1 MRRILL
7 FAVLAATIPLLSNGQ
22 TEPKTKPKPTAPASS
37 QTGATEQ
44 ALTKLD
50 RELMDAVVRKDRTL
64 FERTALTRFVFVNPG
79 GGIEERADATE
90 GPNIES
96 IQTENVV
103 VRVDGD
109 TAVLTGKANL
119 KGKLANGTDIS
130 GQYTYMRVFVKQKG
144 QWRLAA
150 MSAVPIAQAQP
161 TPSSTPEPAPSP
173 TPEPT
178 PSPTPQPT
186 PSPTPEPT
194 PSPTPQPTMSP
205 TPKPTPSST
214 PKPTPSSTPK
224 PTPSSTPEPTPSST
238 P

>member
-1 MRRILL
+1 MRSILL

-22 TEPKTKPKPTAPASS
+22 TEPKTKPTAPASP

-44 ALTKLD
+44 AITKLD
-50 RELMDAVVRKDRTL
+50 RELMDAVVRKDRKL
-64 FERTALTRFVFVNPG
+64 FEQTALPRFVFVNPG
-79 GGIEERADATE
+79 GGIEERTDSRE
-90 GPNIES
+90 GGPNIES

-130 GQYTYMRVFVKQKG
+130 GEYTYMRVFVKQKG

-161 TPSSTPEPAPSP
+161 TPTSTPQPAPSP
-173 TPEPT
+173 TPQPT

-186 PSPTPEPT
+186 PSPTP
-194 PSPTPQPTMSP
+194 Q
-205 TPKPTPSST
+205 PTPSST
-214 PKPTPSSTPK
+214 P
-224 PTPSSTPEPTPSST
+224 
-238 P
+238 